1 MWNSTA
7 NRAFEAR
14 AVIHWRRLS
23 GVVMNEPLRVLVV
36 DDLEDDAE
44 LVLGALRS
52 SGREVLWER
61 VDNEASLRASLL
73 GSEWDIVISD
83 WSMPMFSGEEALRVV
98 KELGV
103 DVPFIITSG
112 TVTEETAVRAMRAG
126 ARDCVL
132 KGKLVR
138 LLPAV
143 EREIKEAAERRRT
156 LAALRRSDEQLR
168 QSQKMEAIGG
178 LAAGVAHDFNNIL
191 SVILGHAE
199 LMRGDL
205 DVNDP
210 MYAGLDEIRG
220 AAQRASDLTRQLLAF
235 SRQQVLEPQIADLN
249 QIMLGM
255 ERMLRRLIGEDV
267 DLKMIPARALGQVVV
282 DPGQIEQVVLNLIV
296 NSRDAMPK
304 GGKLTVETAN
314 VELDA
319 QFVAAHVGA
328 KAGPHVMLAVS
339 DTGTGMDAA
348 TMARI
353 FEPFFTTKEPG
364 RGTGLGLATVF
375 GIVRQSGGTIWPY
388 SEVGHGTT
396 FKVYLPRVA
405 EESRRVTRPMP
416 VVNSS
421 ELFRGNETILLVED
435 DDSVRSL
442 SRTILR
448 RYGYNVIDVP
458 NGGEALLVC
467 ERHAQP
473 IHLLVTDVVMPRMS
487 GRELA
492 DRLAVVR
499 PGLKVLYM
507 SGYTDGAIL
516 HHGVLEPGTAFLQK
530 PVTPEALGRKVRAV
544 LDAPPPEAE

>member
-1 MWNSTA
+1 
-7 NRAFEAR
+7 
-14 AVIHWRRLS
+14 
-23 GVVMNEPLRVLVV
+23 MNEPLRVLVV
-36 DDLEDDAE
+36 DDSEDDAA
-44 LVLGALRS
+44 LVLGALWQG
-52 SGREVLWER
+52 GRQVEWVR
-61 VDNEASLRASLL
+61 VDSEETLRAALAD
-73 GSEWDIVISD
+73 GPWDVVISD
-83 WSMPMFSGEEALRVV
+83 WSMPLFSGEGALQVV
-98 KELGV
+98 KSMGI

-132 KGKLVR
+132 KGKLAR

-143 EREIKEAAERRRT
+143 ERELKEAAERRRT
-156 LAALRRSDEQLR
+156 LEALRRSDEQLR
-168 QSQKMEAIGG
+168 QAQKMEAIGG

-191 SVILGHAE
+191 SVILGHAV
-199 LMRGDL
+199 LMREEL
-205 DVNDP
+205 APSDP
-210 MYAGLDEIRG
+210 MAEGLDEIRG
-220 AAQRASDLTRQLLAF
+220 AAERASDLTRQLLAF

-249 QIMLGM
+249 RIMLGM

-267 DLKMIPARALGQVVV
+267 ELKMLPARGLGSVLV
-282 DPGQIEQVVLNLIV
+282 DPGQIEQVILNLVV

-304 GGKLTVETAN
+304 GGKLTVETSN

-319 QFVAAHVGA
+319 EFASAHVGA

-339 DTGTGMDAA
+339 DTGTGMDAT

-375 GIVRQSGGTIWPY
+375 GIVQQSGGTVWPY
-388 SEVGHGTT
+388 SEVGRGTT
-396 FKVYLPRVA
+396 FKVYLPLAAAA
-405 EESRRVTRPMP
+405 EGRRVTQTMP
-416 VVNSS
+416 AVQLTDALS
-421 ELFRGNETILLVED
+421 GTETILLVED
-435 DDSVRSL
+435 DESVRAL
-442 SRTILR
+442 TRTILR

-467 ERHAQP
+467 ERHAQR

-492 DRLAVVR
+492 DRLSVVR
-499 PGLKVLYM
+499 PDLKVLFM

-516 HHGVLEPGTAFLQK
+516 QHGVLEPGKAFLQK
-530 PVTPEALGRKVRAV
+530 PVTPEALGRKVRSV
-544 LDAPPPEAE
+544 LDAPTPE